1 MHICKPILTIKQVV
15 QGDSAIIG
23 DAREIRE
30 TIYADHVGM
39 AKFSRR
45 DDGEYRKVLYAI
57 EILLE
62 SLMENELAPDIH
74 SM

>member
-1 MHICKPILTIKQVV
+1 MTIEQVV

-23 DAREIRE
+23 DARENRE
-30 TIYADHVGM
+30 TIYADHAGM

-45 DDGEYRKVLYAI
+45 DDAEYRKVLFAI
-57 EILLE
+57 EMLLE
-62 SLMENELAPDIH
+62 SLAENELVPDTH

>member
-1 MHICKPILTIKQVV
+1 MHICKPILTIKHVV

-45 DDGEYRKVLYAI
+45 DDAEYRKVLYAI
-57 EILLE
+57 EMLLE
-62 SLMENELAPDIH
+62 SLAENQPALDTH
-74 SM
+74 GM

>member
-1 MHICKPILTIKQVV
+1 MCKPILTIKQAV

-23 DAREIRE
+23 DARENQE
-30 TIYADHVGM
+30 TIYADHAGM

-45 DDGEYRKVLYAI
+45 DDVEYRKVLYAI
-57 EILLE
+57 KMLLE
-62 SLMENELAPDIH
+62 SLMENELTPGTH